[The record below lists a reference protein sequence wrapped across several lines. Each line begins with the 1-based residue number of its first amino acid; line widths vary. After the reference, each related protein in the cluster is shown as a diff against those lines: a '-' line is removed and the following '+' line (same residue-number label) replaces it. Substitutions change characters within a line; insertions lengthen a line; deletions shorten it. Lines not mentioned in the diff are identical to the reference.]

1 MHSEVFLLNKQ
12 IKFVVVNTY
21 DNIKTVFMCKI
32 QKMKQSL
39 PTDPR
44 FRPRNNDCKH
54 FMYRQRRTNYLKKT
68 GSILDVSDYGEL
80 EYYIMC
86 KKTDHYKLNV
96 IVIYTAKRCHYEYR
110 REQRT

>member
-21 DNIKTVFMCKI
+21 DIKTVCI
-32 QKMKQSL
+32 CRLQNAKQSL

-44 FRPRNNDCKH
+44 FRPRNNDYKH
-54 FMYRQRRTNYLKKT
+54 FMHRQRGTNYLKQT
-68 GSILDVSDYGEL
+68 GSILEVSDYREL

-86 KKTDHYKLNV
+86 KRN
-96 IVIYTAKRCHYEYR
+96 
-110 REQRT
+110 